1 MRASKKLQL
10 STDLLVRALP
20 SLDEVQRSVDK
31 VIQKWPDAVTLPAP
45 QEREKIA
52 QDMLRRVLEWDWR
65 SINTQQTTSA
75 AVAVFDADRC
85 ARDDLIPVR
94 EFFQAEIIAS
104 PPGAFLDAM
113 VGVYIDS
120 FSLGGEHTLRLAQ
133 ALTMRI
139 NDFGYTNGKLIA
151 DVPDLLKPASAPQ
164 ALSAIMLK
172 SEDPFQAMKDL
183 GLRSPHSSGL
193 MQATHLL
200 FIKGI
205 ARKLGN
211 AKERQRLFNWLTPK
225 SGVTLQTGATAA
237 IEALLAI
244 WKDKSPPDE
253 VRQDLSEKIVAAY
266 NDPRIYMGGI
276 WSGFNPSLKQ
286 ILLRWLTRQHMKY
299 FCDMVT
305 ATQSSHM
312 WGPRRDFWLQ
322 LDEDKRIDEAW
333 VAFGTSA
340 TQYAQQRQGLEFGR
354 QLDRGGSTSLLIMR
368 IGNKIVVD
376 GCHSYKTHIF
386 RYDDPKAPKL
396 YQQRYFCDDILRAS
410 PNSKPHNS
418 IRVWKEWVEKHV

>member
-1 MRASKKLQL
+1 MRASKKLRN
-10 STDLLVRALP
+10 SNNLLVRALP
-20 SLDEVQRSVDK
+20 PLDEVQRSVDS
-31 VIQKWPDAVTLPAP
+31 VIEKWPDAVTSPHSD
-45 QEREKIA
+45 ERDKIA
-52 QDMLRRVLEWDWR
+52 QDMLRRVLEWDWHD
-65 SINTQQTTSA
+65 INTQRTTSA

-85 ARDDLIPVR
+85 TRYDLTPVR

-104 PPGAFLDAM
+104 PSGAFLDAM

-120 FSLGGEHTLRLAQ
+120 FSLDSEHTLLMARALA
-133 ALTMRI
+133 MRI
-139 NDFGYTNGKLIA
+139 NDFGYANSKLIA

-164 ALSAIMLK
+164 ALAAIMLK

-183 GLRSPHSSGL
+183 GLRSPHNSGL
-193 MQATHLL
+193 MQATHPI
-200 FIKGI
+200 FIKSI

-211 AKERQRLFNWLTPK
+211 SEERQRLFNWLTPK
-225 SGVTLQTGATAA
+225 AGMTLETGATSA

-244 WKDKSPPDE
+244 WKDSSPTE
-253 VRQDLSEKIVAAY
+253 EIRQDLSEKIVAAY
-266 NDPRIYMGGI
+266 NDPRLNRGGI
-276 WSGFNPSLKQ
+276 WSGFDPSLKQ

-340 TQYAQQRQGLEFGR
+340 TQYAQQIQGLQFGR

-396 YQQRYFCDDILRAS
+396 YQSHYHCDRIMRNAK
-410 PNSKPHNS
+410 NSKPHSS
-418 IRVWKEWVEKHV
+418 IPVWKQWVEQHV

>member
-1 MRASKKLQL
+1 MRASKKLRL
-10 STDLLVRALP
+10 SNGLLVRALP
-20 SLDEVQRSVDK
+20 SLDQVQRSVDG
-31 VIQKWPDAVTLPAP
+31 VIQRWPDAVKSPAP
-45 QEREKIA
+45 YEREKIA

-65 SINTQQTTSA
+65 DINTQQTTSA

-85 ARDDLIPVR
+85 GRDDLTPVR
-94 EFFQAEIIAS
+94 DFFQAEIIAS

-120 FSLGGEHTLRLAQ
+120 FSLGSEHTLRLAQ
-133 ALTMRI
+133 ALTMQI
-139 NDFGYTNGKLIA
+139 NDFGYTNAKLIA
-151 DVPDLLKPASAPQ
+151 DVPDLLKPDCAPQ
-164 ALSAIMLK
+164 TLSAIMLR

-183 GLRSPHSSGL
+183 GLRNPHSSGL
-193 MQATHLL
+193 MQATHPL

-205 ARKLGN
+205 ASKLGN
-211 AKERQRLFNWLTPK
+211 AKERKRLFNWLTPK
-225 SGVTLQTGATAA
+225 SGVALQTGATAA
-237 IEALLAI
+237 IEALLAV
-244 WKDKSPPDE
+244 WKNNSPSEE
-253 VRQDLSEKIVAAY
+253 VRQELTEKIVAAY
-266 NDPRIYMGGI
+266 NDPRISKGGI
-276 WSGFNPSLKQ
+276 WSAFAPDLKQ

-305 ATQSSHM
+305 ATQNSHM

-340 TQYAQQRQGLEFGR
+340 TQYAKQTNGLQFGR

-386 RYDDPKAPKL
+386 DHDDPKAPKL
-396 YQQRYFCDDILRAS
+396 YQPGYLCEEIRRAS
-410 PNSKPHNS
+410 TKSKPHNS
-418 IRVWKEWVEKHV
+418 IRVWKQWVEKHV